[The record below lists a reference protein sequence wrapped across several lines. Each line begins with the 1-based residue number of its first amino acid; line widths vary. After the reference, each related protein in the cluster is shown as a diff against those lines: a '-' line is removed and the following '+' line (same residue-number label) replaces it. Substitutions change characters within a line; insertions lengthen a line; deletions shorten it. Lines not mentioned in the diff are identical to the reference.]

1 MQTAIVFF
9 RDIGADTE
17 ADNLQRLL
25 AGQGYACRPAT
36 SVEAALALVES
47 GPADLLVASCR
58 DWPWQRMAEL
68 REAADS
74 YLPIIRISESI
85 DDAVLQQCAAA
96 DVDTVLFR
104 PVNFGLLLF
113 KIRSSLRLRELYRRE
128 REQKNQLLG
137 YWQTADLEHEVAAK
151 LFNSVLKAD
160 FLETEAVAVS
170 MSPMALFNGDL
181 VLVAKTPEDHLHL
194 LLGDFTGHGLAASI
208 AAAPLADMFY
218 GMTRKG
224 FDIEEIVG
232 EINAKLYRMLPANRF
247 LAATLVALYPEEST
261 LKTIACGLPDHY
273 LVNRIDRS
281 YRTISSTN
289 IPLGIQAVIQPNP
302 QRHRVGEHESLYL
315 LTDGVF
321 EAENAQGQLFGAE
334 RVLQAILQSPAGDF
348 ELLQSRL
355 AEYTGGA
362 LRKDD
367 NTMAILHC
375 AVDSAPWRSSRDR
388 GSGHKLAAMAWK
400 QMMEFDIDSLRCTN
414 PVPVIVNTLTEL
426 HGLQAHRQALFLIVT
441 ELFANAL
448 DHGLLQL
455 DSAEKDSPEGFLRFY
470 ELKQQRLQTQAH
482 GKIRLFFAHQ
492 PTAAGGR
499 LTIKV
504 ADSGGGFDWRR
515 HRADLER
522 NCGYSGRGIALLQQ
536 LCSSLEYRGCGNRV
550 TAVFDWQA

>member
-9 RDIGADTE
+9 RDAGADAE

-25 AGQGYACRPAT
+25 AGQGYTCWPAT
-36 SVEAALALVES
+36 SVEEALALVE
-47 GPADLLVASCR
+47 GRPADLLIASCR
-58 DWPWQRMAEL
+58 DWPWRKMAEL

-74 YLPIIRISESI
+74 YLPIVRISESI
-85 DDAVLQQCAAA
+85 SDTVLEQCAAA

-104 PVNFGLLLF
+104 PVHFGLLLF

-137 YWQTADLEHEVAAK
+137 YWQAADLEHEVAAK
-151 LFNSVLKAD
+151 LFNNVLKAD

-208 AAAPLADMFY
+208 ATPPLADMFY
-218 GMTRKG
+218 GMSRKG
-224 FDIEEIVG
+224 FDVEDIAA
-232 EINAKLYRMLPANRF
+232 EINAKLYRLLPANRF
-247 LAATLVALYPEEST
+247 LAATLVALYPEGST

-273 LVNRIDRS
+273 LVNRIDKS
-281 YRTISSTN
+281 YRTITSNN
-289 IPLGIQAVIQPNP
+289 IPLGIQPAIRPNP
-302 QRHRVGEHESLYL
+302 QLHRVGEHESLYL

-321 EAENAQGQLFGAE
+321 EAENALGELFGAE
-334 RVLQAILQSPAGDF
+334 RVLQAILQNPAGDF

-355 AEYTGGA
+355 AEHTGGG

-388 GSGHKLAAMAWK
+388 AAGNRLAAMAWK
-400 QMMEFDIDSLRCTN
+400 QMMEFDIDSLRSSN
-414 PVPVIVNTLTEL
+414 PVPLLVNTLLEL
-426 HGLQAHRQALFLIVT
+426 QCLQAHRQAIFMIVN
-441 ELFANAL
+441 ELFSNAL

-455 DSAEKDSPEGFLRFY
+455 DSADKDSPEGFLRFY

-482 GKIRLFFAHQ
+482 GKIRLLFAHQ

-504 ADSGGGFDWRR
+504 ADSGSGFDWRR
-515 HRADLER
+515 CRTELQH
-522 NCGYSGRGIALLQQ
+522 NFGYSGRGIALLEK
-536 LCSSLEYRGCGNRV
+536 LCSSVTYHGCGNRV